1 MIKYI
6 NTKKNSVFSKV
17 SYYFKRGKILE
28 FRSIVYINIVLF
40 ILYENKNNNNINKY
54 FTTGNR

>member
-17 SYYFKRGKILE
+17 SYYFKILE
-28 FRSIVYINIVLF
+28 FYRIVYINIVLF
-40 ILYENKNNNNINKY
+40 ILCDNKNNNNINKK